1 MHSRLAGAESAVPAS
16 RFHAPPLIETGPAG
30 VVVAES
36 QA

>member
-1 MHSRLAGAESAVPAS
+1 MHGRPTGTESPVPVG
-16 RFHAPPLIETGPAG
+16 RFHAPPLIETELAG